1 MTKEGQFAKGWG
13 TGAGSTK
20 GGTESGWKL
29 VKDDPDPRKRVWQ
42 LYQNGRPIK
51 GKTKT
56 GSLTI
61 GGNLVELLKDP
72 RPLGITSGGDEREE
86 QPTAGTVQDTSRIGT
101 PIRRFG
107 PAAEAEVTDF
117 YKRLDEDIE
126 LQGIDQES
134 RNYSLWLQNKIANST
149 TENEKKRWTTQYFD
163 LVGSDNADIISKEVG
178 GDNNFIQPRTWENDP
193 TQVSDQPSEGDFR
206 EMFDIPETE
215 GGKVQQTIQ
224 DGKPLAEDEYQEWD
238 TGMDVNKGV
247 IGKIGD
253 KNWTKDSD
261 KNIGSTPWARK
272 SLMDSPKLANQA
284 TWRLL
289 EEEGYDLRG
298 LGLSDKQDLA
308 RDYRLDRLNKTD
320 KGMFFRN
327 RFMRKK

>member
-56 GSLTI
+56 GSLTL

-178 GDNNFIQPRTWENDP
+178 GDDNFIQPRTWEEP
-193 TQVSDQPSEGDFR
+193 EGRVSDQPSEGDFR

-238 TGMDVNKGV
+238 TGMDINKGV

-272 SLMDSPKLANQA
+272 SLMDSPKLANEA
-284 TWRLL
+284 TERILTKQ
-289 EEEGYDLRG
+289 GYDLRG
-298 LGLSDKQDLA
+298 LGLTQKQDLFS
-308 RDYRLDRLNKTD
+308 DYRLGKLQETD
-320 KGMFFRN
+320 KGLFFN
-327 RFMRKK
+327 NKLLRKR

>member
-13 TGAGSTK
+13 TGTGSTK

-56 GSLTI
+56 GSLTL

-86 QPTAGTVQDTSRIGT
+86 QPTASTVQDTSRIGT

-126 LQGIDQES
+126 LQNQDKES
-134 RNYSLWLQNKIANST
+134 RNYSLWLQNKIANSKD
-149 TENEKKRWTTQYFD
+149 EKEKARWKTQYFD
-163 LVGSDNADIISKEVG
+163 LVGSDNTDIISEEVG
-178 GDNNFIQPRTWENDP
+178 GDDNYIQPRTWENDP

-206 EMFDIPETE
+206 DQFPVEEMSNENTDE
-215 GGKVQQTIQ
+215 GNEVITNKEGLDQKTNNLKTISEA
-224 DGKPLAEDEYQEWD
+224 DREL
-238 TGMDVNKGV
+238 
-247 IGKIGD
+247 
-253 KNWTKDSD
+253 
-261 KNIGSTPWARK
+261 GSTPWARK

-327 RFMRKK
+327 RFMRKR

>member
-13 TGAGSTK
+13 TGTGSTK

-56 GSLTI
+56 GSLTL

-72 RPLGITSGGDEREE
+72 RPLGITSGGDERVEGSG
-86 QPTAGTVQDTSRIGT
+86 PVKQDTSRIGT

-134 RNYSLWLQNKIANST
+134 RNYSLWLQNKIDNAT
-149 TENEKKRWTTQYFD
+149 TEKEKARWTTQYFD
-163 LVGSDNADIISKEVG
+163 LVGSDNADIISEEVG
-178 GDNNFIQPRTWENDP
+178 GDDNYIQPRTWQNDP

-206 EMFDIPETE
+206 DQFPVEEMSNENT
-215 GGKVQQTIQ
+215 
-224 DGKPLAEDEYQEWD
+224 
-238 TGMDVNKGV
+238 NKGDEV
-247 IGKIGD
+247 ITNKEDLD
-253 KNWTKDSD
+253 KTTNNLKTISEADREL
-261 KNIGSTPWARK
+261 GSTPWARK

>member
-1 MTKEGQFAKGWG
+1 MGLKEELL
-13 TGAGSTK
+13 SR
-20 GGTESGWKL
+20 S
-29 VKDDPDPRKRVWQ
+29 DRKE
-42 LYQNGRPIK
+42 YNP
-51 GKTKT
+51 KTKT
-56 GSLTI
+56 GWKKVKGKWTYFENGKEKGTGL
-61 GGNLVELLKDP
+61 GDALWNLPGQIRDYNRKANDQDRSTEPWYQQNKPQKVKP
-72 RPLGITSGGDEREE
+72 EE
-86 QPTAGTVQDTSRIGT
+86 QYTTGVGPGIK
-101 PIRRFG
+101 RFG
-107 PAAEAEVTDF
+107 PEAEADKANVYQSLNE
-117 YKRLDEDIE
+117 E
-126 LQGIDQES
+126 LESQKQDKES
-134 RNYSLWLQNKIANST
+134 RNYSLWLQNKIANSKD
-149 TENEKKRWTTQYFD
+149 EREKARWTTQYFE
-163 LVGSDNADIISKEVG
+163 LVGSDNADIISEEVG
-178 GDNNFIQPRTWENDP
+178 GDDNYIQPRTWEEP
-193 TQVSDQPSEGDFR
+193 EGQVSDQPSEGADFR
-206 EMFDIPETE
+206 QMFDIPETE
-215 GGKVQQTIQ
+215 GGQVQQTIQ

-327 RFMRKK
+327 RFMRKR